1 MLNPA
6 DGLHNQEPLVV
17 AVDEQRFKFQ
27 RWRGQHMRHVRNDRI
42 WTKPVLL
49 IETRITDN
57 VVDKDHAQG
66 KAAFVDEGPQGMN
79 IACWRMTVYKG
90 PR

>member
-1 MLNPA
+1 
-6 DGLHNQEPLVV
+6 
-17 AVDEQRFKFQ
+17 
-27 RWRGQHMRHVRNDRI
+27 
-42 WTKPVLL
+42 VLI